1 MTGTLYVNLRC
12 NNGEI
17 VMVSKKKFEIYD
29 DEWDM
34 LSALQRDYGCL
45 PWRKVTVGDNLW
57 TFKAELSEDYGAE
70 YFIAEFKPN
79 NQ

>member
-1 MTGTLYVNLRC
+1 MTGTLKVVLRT
-12 NNGEI
+12 NNTEVI
-17 VMVSKKKFEIYD
+17 VSKKKFEIYD

-45 PWRKVTVGDNLW
+45 PWRKVIVEGSLW
-57 TFKAELSEDYGAE
+57 TFKAELSEDYGTE
-70 YFIAEFKPN
+70 FLIAEFKPY

>member
-1 MTGTLYVNLRC
+1 MTGTLKVVLRTD
-12 NNGEI
+12 NTEA
-17 VMVSKKKFEIYD
+17 MVSKKKFEIYD

-45 PWRKVTVGDNLW
+45 SWRRECDW
-57 TFKAELSEDYGAE
+57 TFIAIIGVINDAKM
-70 YFIAEFKPN
+70 FVAEFKPN

>member
-70 YFIAEFKPN
+70 
-79 NQ
+79 

>member
-1 MTGTLYVNLRC
+1 MTGTLKVVLRT
-12 NNGEI
+12 NNTE

-45 PWRKVTVGDNLW
+45 PWRKVIVEGSLW
-57 TFKAELSEDYGAE
+57 TFKAELSEDYGTE
-70 YFIAEFKPN
+70 FLIAEFKSN

>member
-1 MTGTLYVNLRC
+1 MTGTLKVVLRT
-12 NNGEI
+12 NNTE

-45 PWRKVTVGDNLW
+45 P
-57 TFKAELSEDYGAE
+57 FKAELSEDYGTE
-70 YFIAEFKPN
+70 FLIAEFKPN

>member
-45 PWRKVTVGDNLW
+45 PWRKVIVEGSLW
-57 TFKAELSEDYGAE
+57 TFKAELSEDYGTE
-70 YFIAEFKPN
+70 FLIAEFKPN